1 MKVGERKSERS
12 PLFHHFG
19 EEKGV
24 KRELFGESGESF
36 GERSPLFTPFGE
48 SLRKFGES
56 FAENFCENS
65 PRGGW
70 AFEENSLKFAKKNR
84 MPLRVPALDLQT
96 AHQCDIDLQGI
107 IQSGR
112 NVIMS
117 SCRNVIMPLS
127 IVELA

>member
-48 SLRKFGES
+48 SLRKFGDS

-65 PRGGW
+65 PRGWW
-70 AFEENSLKFAKKNR
+70 AFEENSLKFAKKKTGCHPCSFPHWTHKQPTSATSIYR
-84 MPLRVPALDLQT
+84 ASYSLV
-96 AHQCDIDLQGI
+96 
-107 IQSGR
+107 
-112 NVIMS
+112 VMS
-117 SCRNVIMPLS
+117 SCRNVIMP
-127 IVELA
+127 

>member
-65 PRGGW
+65 PRGWW
-70 AFEENSLKFAKKNR
+70 AFEENSLKFAKKTGCPCASPHWTFKQPTSATSIYR
-84 MPLRVPALDLQT
+84 ASYCLVVMSLCHHAV
-96 AHQCDIDLQGI
+96 
-107 IQSGR
+107 
-112 NVIMS
+112 MS
-117 SCRNVIMPLS
+117 SCRNVIMP
-127 IVELA
+127 